1 MDKKCC
7 IKINIESSPQE
18 ILIEICFLEIRIPIT
33 GEIIYLAVI
42 GRLRPGIGLGWFI
55 SGALEEGSD
64 GLGVLLGD
72 PLDILPIS
80 YKKYRYLIIKDI

>member
-1 MDKKCC
+1 MLSFMS
-7 IKINIESSPQE
+7 ISTLSIIH
-18 ILIEICFLEIRIPIT
+18 LYLT
-33 GEIIYLAVI
+33 IYLAVI
-42 GRLRPGIGLGWFI
+42 GRLSPGIGLGWFI

-80 YKKYRYLIIKDI
+80 YKKQRYLLKKIFEK

>member
-1 MDKKCC
+1 M
-7 IKINIESSPQE
+7 
-18 ILIEICFLEIRIPIT
+18 
-33 GEIIYLAVI
+33 
-42 GRLRPGIGLGWFI
+42 GLGWFI

-80 YKKYRYLIIKDI
+80 YKKIQISISQGHLNKLQFWNKDWIKTFLFQ